1 MFSDAAGIA
10 CVAASGPVERA
21 VIWKLLPR
29 ALELLAELIPANLR
43 TFIAHSRAKNRSAIY
58 HGH

>member
-29 ALELLAELIPANLR
+29 ALELLAELIPAN
-43 TFIAHSRAKNRSAIY
+43 
-58 HGH
+58 